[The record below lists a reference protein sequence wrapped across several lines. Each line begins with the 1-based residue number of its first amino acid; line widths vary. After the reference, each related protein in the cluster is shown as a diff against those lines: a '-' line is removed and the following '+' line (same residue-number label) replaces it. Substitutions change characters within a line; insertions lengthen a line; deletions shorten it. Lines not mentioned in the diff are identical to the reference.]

1 MAACPSRKRNKSIIQ
16 ETQKLILSFFF
27 TSYQVGCFFFAP
39 NTTMHYLRAMVIEYA
54 EEGRFKTVM
63 TNSPEEEAKVVEEGW
78 ILVRAFEGT
87 TKAPYKKHIET

>member
-1 MAACPSRKRNKSIIQ
+1 
-16 ETQKLILSFFF
+16 
-27 TSYQVGCFFFAP
+27 
-39 NTTMHYLRAMVIEYA
+39 MHYLRAMVIEYA